1 MYRLTNSDEADFN
14 NGDHN
19 VAQTEEVVSFR
30 EILSVD
36 RMKIHPNVTPI
47 LQVSSLLMAV
57 FFLTGSLR
65 PGELLLDQSKFYRA
79 EGREAQLTGDLDTA
93 EASYRKAII
102 NDPYF
107 AEAYVDLGVILESR
121 GKAGAAEEAYK
132 SALMINP
139 KLAAA
144 YTNLGLLYERQGK
157 VKEAGEQW
165 QMRVKLGPDGDPWV
179 EKTREKLRKYSLPVP
194 ESPELM
200 KKRRVGEIHRAYEAG
215 KLHLRAKQWQQA
227 ESEFKR
233 VLELEPSHKG
243 ALKGMKEA
251 VAGLE
256 AEASGEQDPRKL
268 IESAYE
274 AGFVY
279 LKAGKLDEAEAQF
292 QKVLVLDPEHEGAAR
307 GLRGVQQSREKWK
320 GKMSPQQDAMFSAMD
335 AALLGEGATGQVD
348 EAKRWAEEA
357 AKKAEDARR
366 RLEIAKKGADE
377 ADRLM
382 QTRQTEFEKW
392 KAEEAKRAQS
402 LREAEEAKKQAGS
415 RTNEE
420 AKRTQ
425 VARDVEAA
433 KKQAQEAGAQ
443 AEKAQKSAEVVKK
456 TAQGANREGAVRQAD
471 EVSRRATE
479 AKQVSDAAI
488 KEANLLQK
496 QLGVPAVQTE
506 GSVII
511 KGQKKESVLPVKEV
525 KPKPAKTGDKE
536 SAFEAAAQIAASKK
550 EVTQPKKEVVS
561 AAPANVKSAANDI
574 AKDKTKARLQTIR
587 ELYQRGVAAMR
598 QGKYD
603 EAVTDFEQVLT
614 LDPNHPEA
622 KQGLKRAQVA
632 LSKSIK

>member
-1 MYRLTNSDEADFN
+1 MKADFN
-14 NGDHN
+14 NGDHD
-19 VAQTEEVVSFR
+19 VAQTEEVVSFGKT
-30 EILSVD
+30 LSLD
-36 RMKIHPNVTPI
+36 RMKRYPSITPI
-47 LQVSSLLMAV
+47 LQISSLFMAAL
-57 FFLTGSLR
+57 FLTGSVR
-65 PGELLLDQSKFYRA
+65 PGELLLDQSNFYRA

-102 NDPYF
+102 NNPYF

-121 GKAGAAEEAYK
+121 GKADAAEEAYK

-157 VKEAGEQW
+157 IKEAGEQW
-165 QMRVKLGPDGDPWV
+165 QTRVKLGPEADPWV
-179 EKTREKLRKYSLPVP
+179 EKTREKLRKYNLPVP
-194 ESPELM
+194 ESPEFM
-200 KKRRVGEIHRAYEAG
+200 KKKRADEIHRAYEAG
-215 KLHLRAKQWQQA
+215 KLHLKAKQWQQA
-227 ESEFKR
+227 AAEFKR

-251 VAGLE
+251 VAGLQ
-256 AEASGEQDPRKL
+256 AEASGEQDPQKML
-268 IESAYE
+268 ENAYQ
-274 AGFVY
+274 AGLVY
-279 LKAGKLDEAEAQF
+279 LKAGKLDQAEAEF
-292 QKVLVLDPEHEGAAR
+292 QKVLALNPDHKGAAK
-307 GLRGVQQSREKWK
+307 GLLDVQQAREKWK
-320 GKMSPQQDAMFSAMD
+320 VSPQQDARLSAMD

-348 EAKRWAEEA
+348 QAKRWAEEA
-357 AKKAEDARR
+357 ARKAEDARR
-366 RLEIAKKGADE
+366 RLEAAKKSADE
-377 ADRLM
+377 SDRLL

-392 KAEEAKRAQS
+392 KTEEAKRAR
-402 LREAEEAKKQAGS
+402 LLKEAEEAKKQAGS
-415 RTNEE
+415 RTAED
-420 AKRTQ
+420 AKRVQ

-443 AEKAQKSAEVVKK
+443 AEKAQKTAEVAKK

-488 KEANLLQK
+488 KEADMLQK
-496 QLGVPAVQTE
+496 QLGVSAGQPE
-506 GSVII
+506 GSVIV
-511 KGQKKESVLPVKEV
+511 KGQKKESVLPVKEA
-525 KPKPAKTGDKE
+525 KPAKADKE

-550 EVTQPKKEVVS
+550 EVAQPPKKEVVS
-561 AAPANVKSAANDI
+561 AAPVGVKSVANDI
-574 AKDKTKARLQTIR
+574 AKDKTKVRLQTIR

-603 EAVTDFEQVLT
+603 EAVTNFEQILA

-632 LSKSIK
+632 LSKSTK